1 VNNTKPFFSVVI
13 PTTRPHYLKYSL
25 GSVLAQTFEDFEVII
40 AFNRKPGGKE
50 LGKLPN
56 DSRIKVVEAETFL
69 PMHENWERGFR
80 QIRGEW
86 TLLLGD
92 DDCLIS
98 HALEIISAKIAENP
112 CPEMILWRWGGFIVP
127 EWPSSDRGRIRIPS
141 FTGKVEKRS
150 SESVEELL
158 YGFDPERTGEMK
170 TWLPSIM
177 RGAVRAEVVRKA
189 QERTGWFCHPLTP
202 DYGAAAQIVML
213 TNQICLL
220 DLPLLI
226 LNHPLDSMTASSASP
241 VDVRASQFYD
251 LVGNPRF
258 GHTLVQ
264 ARHESNRPVIGETL
278 MSVRAKYR
286 PDTAAKYNPLQFLKW
301 HMAGLV
307 EARAQGRDTAAA
319 EAETDAAIDTLSG
332 ADRDF
337 IRGKRI
343 TKTKG
348 TNLRWRRR
356 ILSAIQQLLM
366 RAPVFNPLFVSLA
379 RRYGIDVFGPQ
390 VGIVEISAFA
400 DFVDRLVIGSQA
412 QREHLGV

>member
-1 VNNTKPFFSVVI
+1 VSNTKPFFSVVI

-25 GSVLAQTFEDFEVII
+25 GSMLAQTFEDFEVII
-40 AFNRKPGGKE
+40 AFNRKPGGQE
-50 LGKLPN
+50 LGRLP
-56 DSRIKVVEAETFL
+56 DDPRIKVVEAETFL

-86 TLLLGD
+86 ALLLGD

-112 CPEMILWRWGGFIVP
+112 CPEMILWRWGGFVVP
-127 EWPSSDRGRIRIPS
+127 EWPSSDRGRISIPS

-170 TWLPSIM
+170 RWLPSIM

-213 TNQICLL
+213 TDQICLL

-258 GHTLVQ
+258 GYTLVQ
-264 ARHESNRPVIGETL
+264 TRHESNRPVIGETL

-286 PDTAAKYNPLQFLKW
+286 PDTATKYNPSQFLEW

-307 EARAQGRDTAAA
+307 EARAKGRDTAAA

-332 ADRDF
+332 ADRDLT
-337 IRGKRI
+337 RGKRI
-343 TKTKG
+343 TVTKA
-348 TNLRWRRR
+348 NLRWRRH
-356 ILSAIQQLLM
+356 ILRAIQQLLM
-366 RAPVFNPLFVSLA
+366 GVPVFNPLFVSLA
-379 RRYGIDVFGPQ
+379 RRYGIDVFGPK
-390 VGIVEISAFA
+390 VGIVEISTFT
-400 DFVDRLVIGSQA
+400 DFVDRLVSRSQA
-412 QREHLGV
+412 QRERLGV